1 MKQFPSLRVT
11 LAVLA
16 AASGASVVAVVPA
29 RAQSPDWTVFLNVR
43 PDPSPYVAD
52 WESDP
57 SIVTLVL
64 SYTGAGGVA
73 FYLDGRVM
81 RGTESVVAGRSTAFE
96 FVRASQLVLTTRDG
110 IWEANSVTYQASL
123 RDLLE
128 QTGRLPDGEY
138 QFCVDVRQ
146 GLPEAGPGALLATDC
161 AGFSITAPQP
171 PGLITPADGDTVVQA
186 FPTFVWTPVLLGPN
200 ARVSFHVRVAAVLP
214 GQAPLEAI
222 NNVPVFEGDVDQAFA
237 PYPRDALPLESG
249 ERYAWQVQATDDAGL
264 PVGERQGK
272 SEIWTFVFAPAGPV
286 TPPPITEDEDTPV
299 VSRFQ
304 WAEVE
309 VEVLALKDSSFANY
323 SGTGRLKVVPGLFE
337 PEFPFRGL
345 RLTPDGARVDYAPRH
360 VVRMPDIGSAFDW
373 VNVLPLPF
381 VVMIEKLVLVA
392 DSATGDRHVGLSGAG
407 VVITS
412 YANPFPPA
420 EQPEPDPSNP
430 TMTDAEQAAAE
441 EPCREVAEYDSELT
455 EIPGTRQT
463 VCTDATEESAAPSDA
478 LLQRSQDWGTT
489 AEQGVAG
496 LQELAR
502 RHFYFLFQ
510 DVHIGDRGPEGR
522 LVMARDFRSANW
534 GMPGFEMVLYRD
546 STSLTLAD
554 GTGTLDLKGD
564 FRIPPGTGLVLDR
577 TAAIADSM
585 AEAGKLD
592 SLEQTAADSA
602 VTLKI
607 RRARL
612 STTGEFYLETEG
624 IPLARLGRTGLKLR
638 TGDAVVDLSSELSPA
653 GREAGWRGVYLDSG
667 RVFLPLAWNTW
678 GDLAGIAQDTSPATV
693 LGRQL
698 SIDAQGFSGD
708 ISASNLQEIGPIG
721 FGGFSGVL
729 DSLRFKFT
737 AGTLDTGF
745 VSGRLDVPF
754 FTTPIE
760 YQVGFTPV
768 GVDRA
773 YVRLEADQWI
783 DMPALNARLQIQRGE
798 FVYERPVGTLTV
810 DALLTIDRGGV
821 ALERAQVYGLS
832 VSNDGGIKLGAGWLV
847 FDSGYE
853 GTFQNFPVALD
864 SIGFG
869 SGTDGNEVWLGV
881 AGQFALGDNL
891 PSGSSAFRIF
901 AKRSAPGA
909 PWNFSRLSVDRFKIS
924 FENAVANFEGDV
936 QYVQD
941 DSVYGDAFKA
951 AVALSVQDQ
960 FSAAG
965 TFIAGATTFRYWY
978 VDARLVLPPPG
989 IQLGPLPLAIWG
1001 FAGGAYARMRA
1012 NIDTLTLKATY
1023 VPDQATAFGLKAA
1036 VSIGTSGNQGYVWNA
1051 DAWLEAAASANGGI
1065 QSLTLRGDNW
1075 MLTEVARREKKL
1087 WGTVLADLPVSR
1099 PVLHANLTV
1108 NVDLKPMLTGNGW
1121 AELHFAPDDW
1131 YVNVGTPQRPDS
1143 LTLLP
1148 GTLNLQSTAYFQ
1160 LDEDGVG
1167 AGFATFFEKEK
1178 TVGRFKGRVAAGYE
1192 AAAELRYRPFRAT
1205 GDGELWG
1212 EIVAKVKALGNW
1224 YELLSGTARATMAFE
1239 FPDPTRVWGKIKL
1252 KYKIAGG
1259 AAKGTYRMRY
1269 SWGGSGDDDA
1279 DDDAPFVLIA
1289 ATSPLPGDTGASVSG
1304 VSYYLGM
1311 SEGVEYGTDDGVY
1324 RLRLAAV
1331 PVIGRRTV
1339 TVVGGR
1345 LGAPSRTLVTW
1356 PSIGTLQRVWDDER
1370 ATFTLV
1376 APGYAT
1382 LEPGARYRAIVMF
1395 ALDKQT
1401 NDGWQTQQS
1410 VTDTLEF
1417 TTSGVP
1423 PILAQLV
1430 SETDPRGAASPMY
1443 FGGPNAGAV
1452 RVRFTNTHPDLTSGA
1467 AVGRLVANGTDTVA
1481 GSWGTASYPFAMRT
1495 LQNDPTLYRF
1505 SPGAGALAPGTSY
1518 RFVLVQNDSTA
1529 QQHYAVS
1536 FTTSRYASFAE
1547 HVGTSAVTVEP
1558 DRGPGP
1564 LSGAGTY
1571 LRGVRV
1577 ILTGQE
1583 PIEWNDIDSI
1593 EVIGVTAGWQVLPRT
1608 RCQWVGGSGPA
1619 ALSLGA
1625 TVLKL
1630 CGATPT
1636 YENLLNVE
1644 FTAPTDAGLPASSTA
1659 AVTVRLNHRR
1669 EGWHTFTWQIPS
1681 AIVQIVDTPV
1691 TTTQSTT
1698 PPPTVDVTPPRQ
1710 TTQRGR

>member
-1 MKQFPSLRVT
+1 MRRLGAVF
-11 LAVLA
+11 LASALA
-16 AASGASVVAVVPA
+16 AATAV
-29 RAQSPDWTVFLNVR
+29 AQSPDFTVFLNVR

-64 SYTGAGGVA
+64 SYTGTDPVS
-73 FYLDGRVM
+73 FYLDGRVL
-81 RGTESVVAGRSTAFE
+81 RGSESVVAGRSTPFE
-96 FVRASQLVLTTRDG
+96 FVRPSQLVLTTSDG
-110 IWEANSVTYQASL
+110 IWESNSVTYQASL
-123 RDLLE
+123 RDQLV
-128 QTGRLPDGEY
+128 QTGRLPDGES
-138 QFCVDVRQ
+138 QFCVDARE
-146 GLPEAGPGALLATDC
+146 GLPEAGPGALLAADC
-161 AGFSITAPQP
+161 APFSITAPQP
-171 PGLITPADGDTVVQA
+171 PGLVTPADGDTVVQA
-186 FPTFVWTPVLLGPN
+186 FPTFVWTPVLPGAN
-200 ARVSFHVRVAAVLP
+200 TRVSYHVRIAQVLT
-214 GQAPLEAI
+214 GQAPLEAM
-222 NNVPVFEGDVDQAFA
+222 NNVPVFEGDMDLAFA
-237 PYPRDALPLESG
+237 PYPRDALPFEVG
-249 ERYAWQVQATDDAGL
+249 GRYVWQVQATDGAGQPL
-264 PVGERQGK
+264 GERQGK
-272 SEIWTFVFAPAGPV
+272 SEVWTFVYAPVGPV
-286 TPPPITEDEDTPV
+286 TPLVTDDLPV
-299 VSRFQ
+299 VSRFR

-309 VEVLALKDSSFANY
+309 VEVLELKDSSRANY

-345 RLTPDGARVDYAPRH
+345 RLTSDGSRVDYAPRH

-381 VVMIEKLVLVA
+381 VVIVEKIVLVA
-392 DSATGDRHVGLSGAG
+392 DSATGDRHVGLSGSGA
-407 VVITS
+407 VITS
-412 YANPFPPA
+412 AANPFPPA
-420 EQPEPDPSNP
+420 EPVGPDSSNP
-430 TMTDAEQAAAE
+430 TMTSAEQAAAE
-441 EPCREVAEYDSELT
+441 EPCREVVEFDSELN

-478 LLQRSQDWGTT
+478 LLQRSQDWGAT
-489 AEQGVAG
+489 AEQGLAG
-496 LQELAR
+496 LEELAR
-502 RHFYFLFQ
+502 RHFYFLFE

-534 GMPGFEMVLYRD
+534 GMPGFEMALFRD

-554 GTGTLDLKGD
+554 GTGTLDLKGE

-585 AEAGKLD
+585 AAAGKLD
-592 SLEQTAADSA
+592 SLEQSAADSA

-607 RRARL
+607 KRARL

-624 IPLARLGRTGLKLR
+624 IPLARLGQTGLKLR
-638 TGDAVVDLSSELSPA
+638 TGDAVVDLSSELSPP
-653 GREAGWRGVYLDSG
+653 GRQAGWRGVYLDSG

-698 SIDAQGFSGD
+698 AIDEQGFSGD
-708 ISASNLQEIGPIG
+708 ISASSLQEIGPIG
-721 FGGFSGVL
+721 YGGFSGVL

-737 AGTLDTGF
+737 SGTLDTGF

-773 YVRLEADQWI
+773 YVKLEEDQWI

-798 FVYERPVGTLTV
+798 FLYERPVGTLTV

-821 ALERAQVYGLS
+821 ALERAQVYGLGI
-832 VSNDGGIKLGAGWLV
+832 SNDGGIRLGTGWLV

-881 AGQFALGDNL
+881 AGQFALGDGL
-891 PSGSSAFRIF
+891 PSGSSAFRVF
-901 AKRSAPGA
+901 AKRAQPGA
-909 PWNFSRLSVDRFKIS
+909 PWEFSRLSVDRFKIS
-924 FENAVANFEGDV
+924 FENAVAMFQGDV

-951 AVALSVQDQ
+951 AVALNVQDQ

-1001 FAGGAYARMRA
+1001 FAGGAYSRMRA

-1023 VPDQATAFGLKAA
+1023 APDQATPFGLKAA
-1036 VSIGTSGNQGYVWNA
+1036 VSIGTSGNQGYAWNA
-1051 DAWLEAAASANGGI
+1051 DAWLEAAASASGGI

-1087 WGTVLADLPVSR
+1087 WGTMLVDLPVSR
-1099 PVLHANLTV
+1099 PVLHANLNV
-1108 NVDLKPMLTGNGW
+1108 NVDLKPMLIGNGW
-1121 AELHFAPDDW
+1121 AELHFAPDEW

-1148 GTLNLQSTAYFQ
+1148 GALDLESTAHFH
-1160 LDEDGVG
+1160 LDDDGVG
-1167 AGFATFFEKEK
+1167 AGFATFLEKEK
-1178 TVGRFKGRVAAGYE
+1178 TVGIFKGQVAAGYE
-1192 AAAELRYRPFRAT
+1192 ARADVRYRPFRAT

-1239 FPDPTRVWGKIKL
+1239 FPDPTRVWGKIRL
-1252 KYKIAGG
+1252 KYKVAGG

-1269 SWGGSGDDDA
+1269 SWGGGGDGDEDDA
-1279 DDDAPFVLIA
+1279 ATFVLIA
-1289 ATSPLPGDTGASVSG
+1289 ATSPLPGDTAAAVTG

-1324 RLRLAAV
+1324 RLRLVDA
-1331 PVIGRRTV
+1331 PVIGKYTV
-1339 TVVGGR
+1339 SAESGR
-1345 LGAPSRTLVTW
+1345 LGTPGRTVVTW

-1370 ATFTLV
+1370 ATLTLV

-1382 LEPGARYRAIVMF
+1382 LAPGSTYRAIITF
-1395 ALDKQT
+1395 ALDKRT
-1401 NDGWQTQQS
+1401 NGVWQLQQS
-1410 VTDTLEF
+1410 VTDTLQF
-1417 TTSGVP
+1417 RTSGVA

-1443 FGGPNAGAV
+1443 HGGPNAGAV
-1452 RVRFTNTHPDLTSGA
+1452 RVRFTNTHPALTSGA
-1467 AVGRLVANGTDTVA
+1467 AVGRLVAAGVDTVA
-1481 GSWGTASYPFAMRT
+1481 GSWGIASYPFAMRT
-1495 LQNDPTLYRF
+1495 MQNDPTLYRF
-1505 SPGAGALAPGTSY
+1505 SPTAGTLAPGTEY
-1518 RFVLVQNDSTA
+1518 RFALVQNDSTA

-1536 FTTSRYASFAE
+1536 FTTSRYASLAE
-1547 HVGTSAVTVEP
+1547 HVAMSALTVEP

-1564 LSGAGTY
+1564 LSGTGTY

-1577 ILTGQE
+1577 VLASE
-1583 PIEWNDIDSI
+1583 EAIEWNDIDSI
-1593 EVIGVTAGWQVLPRT
+1593 EVTGVTSGWQVVPRT
-1608 RCQWVGGSGPA
+1608 RCQWAGGTAPTA
-1619 ALSLGA
+1619 TSLG
-1625 TVLKL
+1625 TSVRTL
-1630 CGATPT
+1630 CGAVPT
-1636 YENLLNVE
+1636 YENVLRID
-1644 FTAPTDAGLPASSTA
+1644 FTAPTDAGLPASATTD
-1659 AVTVRLNHRR
+1659 VTVRINHRR
-1669 EGWHTFTWQIPS
+1669 EGWNTFTWQIPS
-1681 AIVQIVDTPV
+1681 AIAPIATVPV
-1691 TTTQSTT
+1691 T
-1698 PPPTVDVTPPRQ
+1698 TVDVTPPQR
-1710 TTQRGR
+1710 TTQRNR